1 MAAAPPLDAAAM
13 LEPEYI
19 EAAMATCEAVPG
31 AAHPSKQKKLSEL
44 TEEEAAARAEQ
55 VQAFNHAVSRD
66 TCGAVVPGRW
76 GVLKIGQDGQELHPH
91 QVLALASTLERA
103 YEDFEALNP
112 DYVGETY
119 TDADGEEQTKNPP
132 LSQLDLCRLMKHG
145 MGLGKTVLGIGFVG
159 LLLSTMEHA
168 QDLAD
173 FKALVIVPKNV
184 IAQWG
189 EELDAWLELARAYP
203 EVAGTPYARAQ
214 EVKDGVLIA
223 EKQSELTAMAIRKAR
238 VVVTTPTAIQA
249 AYKTFMYKQKT
260 ERISQSGNPMT
271 ETRWVR
277 GVHPANQRR
286 RAALDAQYGPGSLP
300 PIHPLFQ
307 YIHYDQP
314 DADPELH
321 SGAALY
327 RPFSIVL
334 ADELQKY
341 CNPATINGRACEP
354 VIRAARF
361 RIGLTGTPVST
372 RPKQMAW
379 IFRALDCPSEALKVS
394 STWHVRGFKDTAV
407 NRAPVF
413 EAHEKYIDSAD
424 DSTVDMPPVTFTD
437 IGFDPFIGRMPDG
450 TTDVNDVLHHN
461 NWVNA
466 GLQAMQNLNNGDG
479 EGDADRR
486 RELDGYMF
494 QAVARMVNY
503 AYDSTLGRYM
513 SRAFK
518 DPALRNRLFR
528 RALNRPSETVK
539 VIYKTIRDRQQ
550 SGHPRILVYCESV
563 TQLEILQNYLNKMS
577 AAPDWDPE
585 LFCGS
590 VGKVSLYSGK
600 LGTKERRAMIH
611 RFLGESRSVLLMSSA
626 GQLGANVAPGC
637 DTMVIAGDIPYNNT
651 NLQQAIHRI
660 RRVNQPPGTRIEA
673 IRITP
678 RRSIITSKY
687 DIHEDKRDRLEPG
700 MTDLNFDKFAHGK
713 RDQRWRLNKMLLED
727 AVRVNS
733 DGNYMET
740 GKMRKIRGVWE
751 RACAAARTAHQPP
764 PAEPEACIMHPELLA
779 TDLSIAPSPYPV
791 ENYVEPDPPPNPLAE
806 QFAANRAAREARQA
820 RIEAGEEEAPPAPPP
835 PDPRQYEIENELHNE
850 ATDQPLDLATDE
862 EAAWIVADGEG
873 EEEDEEENPPAAA
886 AAAGG
891 RGRKRGRNNDE
902 AGPSSAQP
910 PPALRAMFA
919 ETEPEPEPESM
930 QE

>member
-1 MAAAPPLDAAAM
+1 MDAGAT
-13 LEPEYI
+13 LEPEYV

-31 AAHPSKQKKLSEL
+31 AAHPSKQRKLSEL
-44 TEEEAAARAEQ
+44 SEEQAAKRREQ
-55 VQAFNHAVSRD
+55 CEAFNHALSD
-66 TCGAVVPGRW
+66 TTCGAAVPGRW
-76 GVLKIGQDGQELHPH
+76 GALKIGQNGQALHDH
-91 QVLALASTLERA
+91 QVLALSLAIDRA
-103 YEDFEALNP
+103 HEDYDAANP
-112 DYVGETY
+112 NFQGETY
-119 TDADGEEQTKNPP
+119 TDPDGNEQIRGPRHCH
-132 LSQLDLCRLMKHG
+132 LDQCRLMKHG
-145 MGLGKTVLGIGFVG
+145 MGLGKTVLGIGFIG
-159 LLLSTMEHA
+159 MLLSTMEHD
-168 QDLAD
+168 QDFDD

-184 IAQWG
+184 IIQWS
-189 EELDAWLELARAYP
+189 EEFAAWLNLPRVYP
-203 EVAGTPYARAQ
+203 EVAGTPFARAR
-214 EVKDGVLIA
+214 EVKDGVLFA

-238 VVVTTPTAIQA
+238 VVVTTHTAIQT

-260 ERISQSGNPMT
+260 ERISQSGNPVT

-277 GVHPANQRR
+277 GIHPDNRRR
-286 RAALDAQYGPGSLP
+286 RAELDARYGPGSLP

-307 YIHYDQP
+307 FIHYDQP

-321 SGAALY
+321 SGAALF
-327 RPFSIVL
+327 RPFSIVI

-341 CNPATINGRACEP
+341 CNPATVSGRACEP
-354 VIRAARF
+354 VIRAGRF

-379 IFRALDCPSEALKVS
+379 IFRALDCPSDALKVP

-450 TTDVNDVLHHN
+450 STDANDVLHHN
-461 NWVNA
+461 NWVNV
-466 GLQAMQNLNNGDG
+466 GVQAMQNINSGDG
-479 EGDADRR
+479 EGDAGRR

-503 AYDSTLGRYM
+503 SFDPTLGRYM
-513 SRAFK
+513 SRKFK
-518 DPALRNRLFR
+518 DSDLRNQLFR

-577 AAPDWDPE
+577 AAPDWDPA

-590 VGKVSLYSGK
+590 VGRVSLYSGK
-600 LGTKERRAMIH
+600 LGTTERRAMIH
-611 RFLGESRSVLLMSSA
+611 RFLGESRGVLLMSSA

-637 DTMVIAGDIPYNNT
+637 DTMIIAGDIPYNNT
-651 NLQQAIHRI
+651 NLEQAIHRI
-660 RRVNQPPGTRIEA
+660 RRVNQPPGTQIEA

-713 RDQRWRLNKMLLED
+713 RDQRWRLNKLLLQD
-727 AVRVNS
+727 AVRVNAE
-733 DGNYMET
+733 GNYMET
-740 GKMRKIRGVWE
+740 DKMRRIRGVWQ
-751 RACAAARTAHQPP
+751 RACAAAQQAGTAAPP
-764 PAEPEACIMHPELLA
+764 EPDACIMHPELPA
-779 TDLSIAPSPYPV
+779 VDLPIAPSPYPV

-806 QFAANRAAREARQA
+806 RFAAARAAREARQA
-820 RIEAGEEEAPPAPPP
+820 RIEAGEEEAPPPPP
-835 PDPRQYEIENELHNE
+835 PPNPHQYEIERELHNE
-850 ATDQPLDLATDE
+850 AIDQPLDLAIDE
-862 EAAWIVADGEG
+862 EAAWIVADG

-902 AGPSSAQP
+902 AGPSSAP

-919 ETEPEPEPESM
+919 EPEPT